1 MSPHAQKD
9 ALTTIL
15 RVMNQ
20 PTTVKPS
27 GNRIGTILL
36 RLVVPLWILLGAS
49 VKLWERNPQLLPKP
63 VTDVTDFI
71 FVRGLGLNREDYL
84 GPAMRFMIAFEIM
97 AALVMV
103 VGPVQAARSLA
114 ISLMTMF
121 CVILGLLI
129 ASGAASCG
137 CFGASGPSPE
147 WMLAIDLTLLI
158 GLCVLRPRGRR
169 LPPAE
174 LGRKVGYVMFVPV
187 LLGVGIGFG
196 VPDRA
201 AVTLEVVDT
210 ATPVV
215 TTPEVATPE
224 VTATIAWPPMPATAK
239 PWYAPEFESWK
250 DQRLDAQE
258 LMLLVQRPLPAN
270 LNVGRHHIV
279 FMRDDCDHCH
289 ELLNSYFSG
298 PLTTPTTSIS
308 IPDATGELLEN
319 PCSECGK
326 ATLPKGINYVLST
339 PVLLTV
345 EDGVVVGVC
354 MNSED
359 ATLVRAALNAKGKV
373 TP

>member
-1 MSPHAQKD
+1 MSRYALPE

-15 RVMNQ
+15 RVMNE

-27 GNRIGTILL
+27 GHRIGTILL
-36 RLVVPLWILLGAS
+36 RLVVPLWILLGAG

-84 GPAMRFMIAFEIM
+84 GPAMRFMIAVEIM
-97 AALVMV
+97 AALLMV

-114 ISLMTMF
+114 IALMTMF

-174 LGRKVGYVMFVPV
+174 LGRKLGSVMFVPV
-187 LLGVGIGFG
+187 LLGIGIAFG

-210 ATPVV
+210 ATPAVTPPVV
-215 TTPEVATPE
+215 TTPVVATPV
-224 VTATIAWPPMPATAK
+224 VTATTAWPPMPATAK

-250 DQRLDAQE
+250 ASDW
-258 LMLLVQRPLPAN
+258 MPKK
-270 LNVGRHHIV
+270 
-279 FMRDDCDHCH
+279 
-289 ELLNSYFSG
+289 S
-298 PLTTPTTSIS
+298 
-308 IPDATGELLEN
+308 
-319 PCSECGK
+319 CS
-326 ATLPKGINYVLST
+326 
-339 PVLLTV
+339 
-345 EDGVVVGVC
+345 
-354 MNSED
+354 
-359 ATLVRAALNAKGKV
+359 
-373 TP
+373 

>member
-1 MSPHAQKD
+1 
-9 ALTTIL
+9 
-15 RVMNQ
+15 
-20 PTTVKPS
+20 
-27 GNRIGTILL
+27 
-36 RLVVPLWILLGAS
+36 
-49 VKLWERNPQLLPKP
+49 
-63 VTDVTDFI
+63 
-71 FVRGLGLNREDYL
+71 
-84 GPAMRFMIAFEIM
+84 
-97 AALVMV
+97 
-103 VGPVQAARSLA
+103 
-114 ISLMTMF
+114 
-121 CVILGLLI
+121 
-129 ASGAASCG
+129 
-137 CFGASGPSPE
+137 
-147 WMLAIDLTLLI
+147 MLAIDLTLLI

>member
-1 MSPHAQKD
+1 
-9 ALTTIL
+9 
-15 RVMNQ
+15 
-20 PTTVKPS
+20 
-27 GNRIGTILL
+27 
-36 RLVVPLWILLGAS
+36 
-49 VKLWERNPQLLPKP
+49 
-63 VTDVTDFI
+63 
-71 FVRGLGLNREDYL
+71 
-84 GPAMRFMIAFEIM
+84 
-97 AALVMV
+97 
-103 VGPVQAARSLA
+103 
-114 ISLMTMF
+114 
-121 CVILGLLI
+121 
-129 ASGAASCG
+129 
-137 CFGASGPSPE
+137 
-147 WMLAIDLTLLI
+147 MLAIDLTLLI

-187 LLGVGIGFG
+187 LLGVGIAFG

-201 AVTLEVVDT
+201 AVTLEVDDT

-215 TTPEVATPE
+215 ITTPV
-224 VTATIAWPPMPATAK
+224 VTATTAWPPMPATAK

-250 DQRLDAQE
+250 GQRLDAQE

-298 PLTTPTTSIS
+298 PLTTPTTTIS

-319 PCSECGK
+319 PCDQCSK
-326 ATLPKGINYVLST
+326 ATFPPKDINYILST

-345 EDGVVVGVC
+345 EDGVVIGIC
-354 MNSED
+354 TNSED

-373 TP
+373 NP

>member
-1 MSPHAQKD
+1 M
-9 ALTTIL
+9 L
-15 RVMNQ
+15 RVMNA
-20 PTTVKPS
+20 PTPVKPS
-27 GNRIGTILL
+27 GTRIGTVLL
-36 RLVVPLWILLGAS
+36 RLIVPLWILLGAG

-114 ISLMTMF
+114 ISLMTLF

-129 ASGAASCG
+129 SSGAASCG

-158 GLCVLRPRGRR
+158 GVCVLRPRGRR
-169 LPPAE
+169 LPPGE
-174 LGRKVGYVMFVPV
+174 LGRKLGYVMFVPA
-187 LLGVGIGFG
+187 LLGIGIAFG

-201 AVTLEVVDT
+201 VVTLEVVDT

-215 TTPEVATPE
+215 TTNPVVTTTPV
-224 VTATIAWPPMPATAK
+224 VTATTAWPPMPATAK

-250 DQRLDAQE
+250 GQRLDAQE

-298 PLTTPTTSIS
+298 PLTTPTTTIS

-326 ATLPKGINYVLST
+326 ATFPKGINYVLST

-345 EDGVVVGVC
+345 EDGVVIGVC
-354 MNSED
+354 TNSED

-373 TP
+373 NP